1 MSRSQ
6 SKLVNPLMWRDTSL
20 REEAAMA
27 MQRGERRLWVC
38 LLLCAWIL
46 LVGVVTHAQALQ
58 QTVLADGS
66 TIGLPARW
74 VVTAQHAGSL
84 DARGP
89 RGEGLSL
96 GAALSVYS
104 PPGPPPLLNYRPAVA
119 PCCDPVRATVVL
131 APQIAAMAR
140 AAGQSAADLR
150 QVLEAQPVAV
160 PRAQAA
166 YLLSELDMQ
175 GHRILHYSYVLCA
188 PTGMGQWMYYI
199 SEVGAPE
206 SVFRDEFPLL
216 IAIWK
221 SWSVNPEVEQQR
233 LQHAIEANKEASN
246 IYQSA
251 MQHSRDAHQK
261 AACATDDLV
270 RGQIEIVNP
279 RTGKHRK
286 VPNDTANRWI
296 DAGWEYV
303 PASQTTCN
311 L

>member
-1 MSRSQ
+1 
-6 SKLVNPLMWRDTSL
+6 
-20 REEAAMA
+20 MA
-27 MQRGERRLWVC
+27 MMSDSGMQPGRRCLFVC

-46 LVGVVTHAQALQ
+46 LIPVVTHAQALQ
-58 QTVLADGS
+58 ATVLADGS
-66 TIGLPARW
+66 TIGLPPHW
-74 VVTAQHAGSL
+74 LVSGQHPGSV
-84 DARGP
+84 DVRGP

-96 GAALSVYS
+96 GAALPVYS
-104 PPGPPPLLNYRPAVA
+104 PPGPAPILNYRPAVA
-119 PCCDPVRATVVL
+119 PCCDPVRATMVL
-131 APQIAAMAR
+131 APQIANMAR
-140 AAGQSAADLR
+140 AAGQPAAVLR
-150 QVLEAQPVAV
+150 RILDAQPVPV
-160 PRAQAA
+160 PRGQAA
-166 YLLSELDMQ
+166 YLLTDLDMQ
-175 GHRILHYSYVLCA
+175 GHGILHYSYVLCA
-188 PTGMGQWMYYI
+188 PTGMNQWMYYI

-206 SVFRDEFPLL
+206 PVFRDEFPLL

-246 IYQSA
+246 IFQSA

-279 RTGKHRK
+279 RTGEHKK
-286 VPNDTANRWI
+286 VQNDTAARWI

-311 L
+311 